1 MSSPPP
7 PPPPGGPQPPQYQ
20 PPGGLQ
26 PPPYQQ
32 YGAPP
37 PPPYPPGQP
46 WGPPPPPPRRS
57 RTLPIL
63 LAVVGALVLVAAAV
77 VVPLVLSGDDDND
90 SGSDRASEAQSSAE
104 KVDTSNLDL
113 VQEYDDL
120 DPTHVP
126 GEVDYPQSP
135 PVGGNH
141 APEWLECGTYDVPVR
156 EENVVHDLE
165 HGTTWITY
173 REDQVDADGVAG
185 LEEQLPDNGILSPYP
200 DQEAPVVIT
209 SWGRQLELLGP
220 DDPRIALFIAEYG
233 AGETAPEPFASCN
246 GGLTD
251 PEGSRAGTDV

>member
-1 MSSPPP
+1 MPYPPP
-7 PPPPGGPQPPQYQ
+7 PPPPGGQ
-20 PPGGLQ
+20 Q
-26 PPPYQQ
+26 PPPYQP

-37 PPPYPPGQP
+37 PPPPAYPPGPQ
-46 WGPPPPPPRRS
+46 WNPPPPPPRRS
-57 RTLPIL
+57 RTLPIV
-63 LAVVGALVLVAAAV
+63 LAVVAALVLVAAAV
-77 VVPLVLSGDDDND
+77 TVPLVLSGDDDAHD
-90 SGSDRASEAQSSAE
+90 HHASDPESSAADE
-104 KVDTSNLDL
+104 EVDTSNLDL

-126 GEVDYPQSP
+126 GDVDYPQSP

-141 APEWLECGTYDVPVR
+141 APEWLECGVYDVPVR

-165 HGTTWITY
+165 HGTTWLTY
-173 REDQVDADGVAG
+173 REDLVDADGVAR

-209 SWGRQLELLGP
+209 SWGRQLELVGP
-220 DDPRIALFIAEYG
+220 DDPRIGLFIAEYG

>member
-1 MSSPPP
+1 MSYPPP
-7 PPPPGGPQPPQYQ
+7 PPPPGGQ
-20 PPGGLQ
+20 Q
-26 PPPYQQ
+26 PPPYQP
-32 YGAPP
+32 YGVPP
-37 PPPYPPGQP
+37 PPPGQA
-46 WGPPPPPPRRS
+46 WGPPPQWSPPPPPRKN
-57 RTLPIL
+57 RTLPIV

-77 VVPLVLSGDDDND
+77 VVPLALSGDDDSD
-90 SGSDRASEAQSSAE
+90 PGADRATDTPAPSEE
-104 KVDTSNLDL
+104 IDTSNLDL

-141 APEWLECGTYDVPVR
+141 APEWLECGVYDVPVR

-173 REDQVDADGVAG
+173 RDDLVDGDGVAQ

-200 DQEAPVVIT
+200 DQEAAVVIT

-220 DDPRIALFIAEYG
+220 DDPRIGLFIAEYG